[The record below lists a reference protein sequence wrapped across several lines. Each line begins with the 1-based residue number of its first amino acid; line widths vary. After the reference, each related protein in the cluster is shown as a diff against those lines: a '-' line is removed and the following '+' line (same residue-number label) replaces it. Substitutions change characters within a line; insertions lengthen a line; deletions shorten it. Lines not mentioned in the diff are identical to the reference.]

1 MHYPK
6 TCPDP
11 VTRRFFSY
19 QFATRASAWLSG
31 CVLACFVSTPYAQIS
46 ADEIVVPQ
54 IALQKVSRLILGRHW
69 KGASEAQRE
78 RFTRSFKDLL
88 IRSYAITMFEY
99 TGKEELRYS
108 PVELKNDGRIA
119 VVPTQFVMPG
129 QTPVPVAYYCLRGK
143 AGIWKIYDIQ
153 IDGISLIISYRN
165 QYDQYID
172 THGLDALIESLQSK
186 IAEIN

>member
-1 MHYPK
+1 MIHS
-6 TCPDP
+6 T
-11 VTRRFFSY
+11 VSR
-19 QFATRASAWLSG
+19 
-31 CVLACFVSTPYAQIS
+31 VLAELTDRRVELESDFALLYALV
-46 ADEIVVPQ
+46 DEIVVPQ

-78 RFTRSFKDLL
+78 RFTRSLKDLL

-119 VVPTQFVMPG
+119 VVPTQLVMPG